1 MTMKPSL
8 TTLAALVAANVAHAD
23 GANDWGRGFGH
34 MTWGGGYGMFG
45 GLMMLAFW
53 GVVIVL
59 IVMAVRW
66 FAGDRPG
73 VDAASD
79 AMDIL
84 KSRFAK
90 GELDEDEFRKRKAA
104 LED

>member
-1 MTMKPSL
+1 MTMKLSL
-8 TTLAALVAANVAHAD
+8 STLAALFAANIAHAD
-23 GANDWGRGFGH
+23 GADDWGRGFGH

-53 GVVIVL
+53 GVIIVL

-73 VDAASD
+73 GGASSD
-79 AMDIL
+79 ATDIL
-84 KSRFAK
+84 KARFAK

>member
-1 MTMKPSL
+1 MTMKLSL
-8 TTLAALVAANVAHAD
+8 STLAALFAANIAHAD
-23 GANDWGRGFGH
+23 AADDWGRGFGH

-53 GVVIVL
+53 GVIIVL

-73 VDAASD
+73 GGASSD

>member
-1 MTMKPSL
+1 MTMKLSL
-8 TTLAALVAANVAHAD
+8 STLAALFAANIAHAD
-23 GANDWGRGFGH
+23 GADGWGRGFGH
-34 MTWGGGYGMFG
+34 MTWGGGYGMLG

-53 GVVIVL
+53 GVIIVL

-66 FAGDRPG
+66 FAGGRPG
-73 VDAASD
+73 GGASSD

>member
-1 MTMKPSL
+1 
-8 TTLAALVAANVAHAD
+8 
-23 GANDWGRGFGH
+23 
-34 MTWGGGYGMFG
+34 
-45 GLMMLAFW
+45 
-53 GVVIVL
+53 
-59 IVMAVRW
+59 MAVRW

-73 VDAASD
+73 GGATSD

-90 GELDEDEFRKRKAA
+90 GGLDEDEFRKRKAA

>member
-1 MTMKPSL
+1 MTMMPSL